1 MSRMIVA
8 LIGVLA
14 TAGAVA
20 AHAPT
25 VDTPRPRG
33 LAGQLLVATDGL
45 RDPRFVRTVIYMVR
59 HDPAG
64 ALGLVVNRP
73 LGETPLSRLLDRLGL
88 SGEGVSGTLR
98 LHYGGPVEPKR
109 GFVLHTAEWTG
120 EDSRVVQGGVAFT
133 TDPAIFEA
141 VARGA
146 GPRRL
151 LVALGY
157 AGWSPGQLEGEIEG
171 GAWITVNADEGLIFD
186 EDAATKWDRAMA
198 RRKITL

>member
-1 MSRMIVA
+1 M
-8 LIGVLA
+8 
-14 TAGAVA
+14 
-20 AHAPT
+20 
-25 VDTPRPRG
+25 
-33 LAGQLLVATDGL
+33 
-45 RDPRFVRTVIYMVR
+45 RTIIYMVR
-59 HDPAG
+59 HDATG

-73 LGETPLSRLLDRLGL
+73 LGTTPLARLLDSLGR

-120 EDSRVVQGGVAFT
+120 ADSHVVQGGVAFT
-133 TDPAIFEA
+133 TDPAILEA

-146 GPRRL
+146 GPRRF

-171 GAWITVNADEGLIFD
+171 GAWISVAADEALIFD
-186 EDAATKWDRAMA
+186 EDAETKWDRAMA
-198 RRKITL
+198 RRKIVL

>member
-1 MSRMIVA
+1 MLVA

-14 TAGAVA
+14 MAGAVA

-25 VDTPRPRG
+25 PEPPRARG

-59 HDPAG
+59 HDPTG

-73 LGETPLSRLLDRLGL
+73 LGETPLARLLDRLGL
-88 SGEGVSGTLR
+88 SGEGVSGAIR

-141 VARGA
+141 IARGA

-151 LVALGY
+151 LVTLGY
-157 AGWSPGQLEGEIEG
+157 AGWSPGQLEGEIDG
-171 GAWITVNADEGLIFD
+171 GAWITVTADETLIFD

-198 RRKITL
+198 RRKIVL